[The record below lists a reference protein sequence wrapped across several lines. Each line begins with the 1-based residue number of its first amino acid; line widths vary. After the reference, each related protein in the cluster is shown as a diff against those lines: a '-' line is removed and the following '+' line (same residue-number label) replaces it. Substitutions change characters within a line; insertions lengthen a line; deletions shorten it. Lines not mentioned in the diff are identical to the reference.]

1 MSRNNMR
8 IICAHELSINFFL
21 VHLEK
26 IMYQKP
32 HEKIT
37 IAYS

>member
-1 MSRNNMR
+1 MSRNNMK
-8 IICAHELSINFFL
+8 IIRAHQLSTNFFL
-21 VHLEK
+21 VYLEK